1 MTVIDPLRS
10 FACEESKTRKIGGLM
25 TTLALRSRL
34 FALAVTMALPYTGLM
49 AQEGRSRFE
58 GMWSDPPISALDTF
72 CAGACTDA
80 GLDFLAAL
88 LDDPANDDRPYADLT
103 SEAAAHQVNEYL
115 RPLLTDAALTDF
127 PIDRA
132 DDPGFLY
139 CRPWGIARQ
148 LTARHQLE
156 IDDRGDRIEM
166 RYGEWAARRTIYMD
180 GRAPAGDA
188 SPTAMGYSV
197 GRYDSEELVI
207 ETTAISA
214 DLISNPEMF
223 EHSEQ
228 LRIVERYKV
237 AEDGQRLFLTAT
249 YEDPMSLKEPLVL
262 KKIWGWAPEEEI
274 YPEVECERPTDFIRR
289 GEP

>member
-1 MTVIDPLRS
+1 M
-10 FACEESKTRKIGGLM
+10 K
-25 TTLALRSRL
+25 TLALRSRL
-34 FALAVTMALPYTGLM
+34 FLLAIAVALPRAGLM

-72 CAGACTDA
+72 CAAACTDA
-80 GLDFLAAL
+80 GLDLLASL
-88 LDDPANDDRPYADLT
+88 LDDSANDDRSYAELT
-103 SEAAAHQVNEYL
+103 SEASAHQVNDYL

-139 CRPWGIARQ
+139 CQPWGIARQ

-166 RYGEWAARRTIYMD
+166 RYGEWAAHRTIYMD

-197 GRYDSEELVI
+197 GRYASDELVI

-214 DLISNPEMF
+214 DLISIPEMF
-223 EHSEQ
+223 AHSEG

-237 AEDGQRLFLTAT
+237 AEDGQQLLLTAT

-262 KKIWGWAPEEEI
+262 KKIWGWAPDEEI
-274 YPEVECERPTDFIRR
+274 YPEVECERPTDSIQRR
-289 GEP
+289 EP